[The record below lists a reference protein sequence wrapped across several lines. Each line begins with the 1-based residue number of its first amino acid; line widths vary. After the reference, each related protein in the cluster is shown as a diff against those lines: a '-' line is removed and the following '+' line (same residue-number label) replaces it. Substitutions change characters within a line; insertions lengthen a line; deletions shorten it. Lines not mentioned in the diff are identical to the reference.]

1 MANAKIQVNT
11 GVAIEVIA
19 SNTIPIPSPDMTPVS
34 GETTATTADKLVDSG
49 KDFTA
54 NGVQVGD
61 IVYNTTDKTVA
72 TVTAIDSATT
82 LSLSA
87 NIMAASELYTIYLTG
102 TDRPKSAEGCILYV
116 GSNDLN
122 ATVANI
128 KVKTIHGD
136 DVTFSTFP
144 VGNYLPVQ
152 VVQLYATG
160 TTDISDNNCIAIW

>member
-34 GETTATTADKLVDSG
+34 GEATGTTADKLVDSG

-54 NGVQVGD
+54 NGVQIGD

-72 TVTAIDSATT
+72 TVTAIDSATQLE
-82 LSLSA
+82 LSD
-87 NIMAASELYTIYLTG
+87 NIMAANELYTIYLTG

-116 GSNDLN
+116 GSNDLT

-160 TTDISDNNCIAIW
+160 TTDVSDNNCIAIW